1 MATIRRASA
10 YSKMHVVPYTRV
22 SKLKGRSYIKTVPPQ
37 KIVKFKTGKEGAY
50 PHRLIAIALHDSQ
63 LRDSAL
69 EACRQY
75 ITKKLDISFPGQY
88 FFNVVPFPHHIQR
101 ENKMLSMAGADRLS
115 TGMQLSF
122 GRAISKA
129 ALVKEGSPVF
139 RFELPN
145 ARAVELARE
154 LISQIR
160 SKIPV
165 KLRVL
170 YEEVKK

>member
-10 YSKMHVVPYTRV
+10 YSKKHVVPYTRV

-37 KIVKFKTGKEGAY
+37 KIVKFKTGKEGVY
-50 PHRLIAIALHDSQ
+50 PHKLIVIALERAQ

-75 ITKKLDISFPGQY
+75 ITKKLDIAFPTQY

-129 ALVKEGSPVF
+129 AIVDKGSPVF

-145 ARAVELARE
+145 PKSVEFARE

-165 KLRVL
+165 KIRVL
-170 YEEVKK
+170 YEERK